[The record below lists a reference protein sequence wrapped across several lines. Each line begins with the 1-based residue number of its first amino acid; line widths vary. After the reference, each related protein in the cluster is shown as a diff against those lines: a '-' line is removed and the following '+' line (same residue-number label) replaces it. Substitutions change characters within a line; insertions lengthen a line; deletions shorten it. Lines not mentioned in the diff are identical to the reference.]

1 MSRKSLIWKI
11 PCIALCVVLGGVLL
25 LLGAVTAVL
34 VTPSAR
40 TAVLQR
46 AVAEVNARTDWDV
59 DLERLYLSPF
69 HQSPRQ
75 LYSAFKGEGEL
86 PLHIEIDSLYLGHR
100 GRDTLLYVHTLRL
113 RGRLEK
119 AASRA
124 EGATEESLA
133 VRTDGRPAGVNADKS
148 TEDANLLSRTIVVDQ
163 LLLDGATFHSDTLI
177 PAVGVNVILKH
188 LQAASPGL
196 IITKGQYPLHGLNLA
211 DAYVEIV
218 LRDAPEDAQPG
229 KQDETPPPLSFDIPD
244 GELSQIHFVLNPLGL
259 NICVDSLSTN
269 VLVDVGGNRYD
280 ARRLDVQ
287 NLSLDLGTLHL
298 PFDAINGSASVD
310 LNTNLIQSSGLFV
323 RSDVFGAKAD
333 LSASVLDLSTMRV
346 NVTGN
351 ADFRGSKAQLRGYYD
366 IDEEAYDVS
375 LNVERVDIS
384 SFLAERHHVI
394 VAGKILAQG
403 SGIDP
408 HSSAMKSRLAVRLDE
423 GIYDQINVSGLTL
436 DAELANNT
444 VSGNLHLPFAM
455 GCDSPS
461 PSADTTLRLKAETE
475 HRFRVS
481 DFMTPERM
489 VVDYHA
495 QLNQVS
501 AQFVGEDIVID
512 QLNLNF
518 ATEPATRVIAPAR
531 TLPEQALAQ
540 APAPTP
546 AFAPTHTV
554 TTPSTSLNL
563 TTQGLTINVQSPM
576 HVLRLVDELQ
586 PMLGCVTD
594 STFVRS
600 VTSLQDLTM
609 LDTLR
614 RLIPDL
620 RADVRLTKGSP
631 VQSIIE
637 RMGLDIQ
644 EVALS
649 LASDENSSNLALD
662 ASIPDVGNKE
672 DSTALLVPDAVAAMR
687 VSMTEGKTTASFTA
701 HSDITEGIMSVRDI
715 RTNAAL
721 RFNLERSGSELDGA
735 GQLAL
740 DSLIYD
746 GMNLG
751 NRTVDVQITPSE
763 QYEKAVRADVRLND
777 IPLELVSGI
786 VRMDD
791 IGLDGFVRAKAT
803 IDGLPGHLDLSAE
816 VLPLDVSATYKPYD
830 VKMSL
835 SKTPIVMNHNNVEL
849 NDFRI
854 YSVDSSY
861 LALNGGLDMDKMRL
875 DIDVAAD
882 HFSPAKLEQGGPIPV
897 YGQLATDIRG
907 RVSGQLDSL
916 LADVDV
922 TILPGTDL
930 TYPIDK
936 KNLAQVKPHGTV
948 NVQYDTAD
956 GALNL
961 DGVIHVDE
969 GQVRYS
975 PKLYPMMPFQVDSAS
990 HIRFNGP
997 LGKTMLNISASQQA
1011 KADVQSEGE
1020 EMRRV
1025 DFNTGVRI
1033 NGELDSLN
1041 LGAIGFF
1048 LEAPNDETIERELAS
1063 MDEDTREGT
1072 AAALLATGM
1081 YMGES
1086 NVAAQRGGYALSSI
1100 INSRL
1105 NAAMANSKM
1114 GKIIEVD
1121 ISSGQTEHAVGK
1133 TNDTNIAI
1141 SKSLFKDK
1149 LRITAGST
1157 ISDNPEVNKANGLLS
1172 RISADYKLTK
1182 SGNVLLRLFAQR
1194 DYDNIFEGELYKS
1207 GIGVEA
1213 ARQWKRD
1220 CYLRSK
1226 GDTITRIY
1234 KLTADADVAYRSN
1247 SSIGPNLTLTHSI
1260 RNLIGNGETFAV
1272 KGYGAYY
1279 WALRDRYPGD
1289 PTKTDT
1295 YKVGVDASLTFPYLH
1310 WAGDNKPDGDTRY
1323 RIGYKYENIAGGC
1336 RVHKASGG
1344 FSYFIRP
1351 SRYLTHVFTPISLS
1365 VVRTDI
1371 DATGVNSADAFP
1383 ELVRMLA
1390 GNEFVPS
1397 IGYGLTYSD
1406 YRFKRGVNTMFD
1418 FEVKESGNLINTT
1431 YSAFGRSWNEKE
1443 KKIIGLPFNQFVKL
1457 TVELCNK
1464 FNLTEQVSIA
1474 TRIFAGANVP
1484 LGNSDSAPLSEA
1496 FYAGGPNS
1504 LRAAQPYA
1512 YGPGNFH
1519 SPKYNQSFFHAGDVK
1534 LEANLELRFPIFWK
1548 VFGAVFLDAG
1558 NVWNWQNTSDLL
1570 SPEDYAL
1577 VVEKMGLTEDIN
1589 DGIIGNPDLARQIA
1603 LGTGAGLRLD
1613 LDGLVIRLDLGVG
1626 IHAPYQT
1633 YKYTKDFTP
1642 DLSQPITTYYNLPS
1656 VLDALRLNFG
1666 IGYPF

>member
-1 MSRKSLIWKI
+1 M

-46 AVAEVNARTDWDV
+46 VVTEVNARTDWDV
-59 DLERLYLSPF
+59 DLERIYLSPF

-75 LYSAFKGEGEL
+75 LYRAFKGEGEL
-86 PLHIEIDSLYLGHR
+86 PLHIEIDSLYVGHR
-100 GRDTLLYVHTLRL
+100 NRDTLLYVHTLRL

-119 AASRA
+119 AEREA
-124 EGATEESLA
+124 ES
-133 VRTDGRPAGVNADKS
+133 TD
-148 TEDANLLSRTIVVDQ
+148 LLSRTIAVDQ
-163 LLLDGATFHSDTLI
+163 LLLDQVTFHSDTLI

-196 IITKGQYPLHGLNLA
+196 IIAKGQYPLHGLNLA

-218 LRDAPEDAQPG
+218 LREAPEDAQADKPA
-229 KQDETPPPLSFDIPD
+229 ETPPPMAFDIPD
-244 GELSQIHFVLNPLGL
+244 GALSQIHFVLNPLGL
-259 NICVDSLSTN
+259 NIGVDSLATN

-280 ARRLDVQ
+280 ARHLDVQ

-298 PFDAINGSASVD
+298 PFDAINGGASVD
-310 LNTNLIQSSGLFV
+310 LNTNLIQSSGLSA
-323 RSDVFGAKAD
+323 RCDAFGAKAD

-346 NVTGN
+346 SATGN

-384 SFLAERHHVI
+384 PFLADRHHVV
-394 VAGKILAQG
+394 VAGEIQAQG

-408 HSSAMKSRLAVRLDE
+408 HSSAMKSQVAVRLDDC
-423 GIYDQINVSGLTL
+423 IYDNINVSGLKL
-436 DAELANNT
+436 DAELANKT
-444 VSGNLHLPFAM
+444 VTGNLHLPFAM
-455 GCDSPS
+455 
-461 PSADTTLRLKAETE
+461 ADTTLRLKAETE

-489 VVDYHA
+489 GVDYHT
-495 QLNQVS
+495 QLEQVS
-501 AQFVGEDIVID
+501 AHLAGEDFTID
-512 QLNLNF
+512 QLNLDF
-518 ATEPATRVIAPAR
+518 ATATP
-531 TLPEQALAQ
+531 
-540 APAPTP
+540 
-546 AFAPTHTV
+546 F
-554 TTPSTSLNL
+554 TSLNVS
-563 TTQGLTINVQSPM
+563 TQGLTVDAQSPM
-576 HVLRLVDELQ
+576 HVLRLVNELQ
-586 PMLGCVTD
+586 PMLELVTD
-594 STFVRS
+594 STFVQS
-600 VTSLQDLTM
+600 LTSLQDLTK

-637 RMGLDIQ
+637 RMGLDVQ

-649 LASDENSSNLALD
+649 LASDKKRSDLSLD
-662 ASIPDVGNKE
+662 ASIPEVGNRK
-672 DSTALLVPDAVAAMR
+672 DSTVLLVPAAVAAMR
-687 VSMTEGKTTASFTA
+687 VSMTEGKTTASLTA
-701 HSDITEGIMSVRDI
+701 HSDITEGVMSVRDI
-715 RTNAAL
+715 RTDAAL
-721 RFNLERSGSELDGA
+721 RLNLERNGNELGGT

-740 DSLIYD
+740 DSLVYKN
-746 GMNLG
+746 MALG
-751 NRTVDVQITPSE
+751 DRTVDIQITPSE
-763 QYEKAVRADVRLND
+763 LYEKSVRADVRLND

-786 VRMDD
+786 IQMDD
-791 IGLDGFVRAKAT
+791 IGLDGFVRAQAT
-803 IDGLPGHLDLSAE
+803 LDGLPGRYDLSAE
-816 VLPLDVSATYKPYD
+816 VLPMDVSATYKPYD
-830 VKMSL
+830 VKMRL
-835 SKTPIVMNHNNVEL
+835 GETPIVMNHNNVEL
-849 NDFRI
+849 KDFRI
-854 YSVDSSY
+854 YSADSSF
-861 LALNGGLDMDKMRL
+861 LALNGGMDIEKMRM
-875 DIDVAAD
+875 DVEVSAD
-882 HFSPAKLEQGGPIPV
+882 HFSPAKLEKGGPIPV
-897 YGQLATDIRG
+897 YGQLATNIHG

-948 NVQYDTAD
+948 NVQYGTAD
-956 GALNL
+956 GTLNL

-990 HIRFNGP
+990 NIRFNGP

-1041 LGAIGFF
+1041 LGAIGFY
-1048 LEAPNDETIERELAS
+1048 LEAPNDETIEHELAA
-1063 MDEDTREGT
+1063 MDEETREGT

-1100 INSRL
+1100 VNSRL

-1213 ARQWKRD
+1213 AKQWKRD

-1226 GDTITRIY
+1226 GDTITRTY

-1371 DATGVNSADAFP
+1371 EATGVNSADAFP

-1418 FEVKESGNLINTT
+1418 FEVKESSNLINAT
-1431 YSAFGRSWNEKE
+1431 YSAFGRPWNEKE

-1474 TRIFAGANVP
+1474 TRLFAGANVP

-1519 SPKYNQSFFHAGDVK
+1519 SSKYNQSFFHAGDVK

-1548 VFGAVFLDAG
+1548 VFGAVFFDAG
-1558 NVWNWQNTSDLL
+1558 NVWNWRNTSDLL

-1577 VVEKMGLTEDIN
+1577 VVEKMGLTEDIR

-1633 YKYTKDFTP
+1633 YKYTKEFTP
-1642 DLSQPITTYYNLPS
+1642 DLSQPITTYYNIPS

>member
-1 MSRKSLIWKI
+1 M
-11 PCIALCVVLGGVLL
+11 CVVLGGVLL
-25 LLGAVTAVL
+25 LLGAVTVVL
-34 VTPSAR
+34 VTSDAR

-46 AVAEVNARTDWDV
+46 VVTEVNARTDWDV
-59 DLERLYLSPF
+59 DLERIYLSPF
-69 HQSPRQ
+69 HQSPKQ
-75 LYSAFKGEGEL
+75 LYRAFKGEEDL
-86 PLHIEIDSLYLGHR
+86 PLQIEIDSLYLGHR
-100 GRDTLLYVHTLRL
+100 GRDTLLYVHSLRL
-113 RGRLEK
+113 LGRLEK
-119 AASRA
+119 AASGAESIAESGATAESPEEGVKERPA
-124 EGATEESLA
+124 EGMEDDQATGTDFLA
-133 VRTDGRPAGVNADKS
+133 
-148 TEDANLLSRTIVVDQ
+148 RTIVVDQ

-177 PAVGVNVILKH
+177 PTVGVNVILKH
-188 LQAASPGL
+188 LQATSPGL
-196 IITKGQYPLHGLNLA
+196 VIAKGQYPLHGLNLA
-211 DAYVEIV
+211 DAYVKIV
-218 LRDAPEDAQPG
+218 LREAPEDTQPGSTQDTQPGSTQDAQPG
-229 KQDETPPPLSFDIPD
+229 STQDAQPGSAQDAQSDMLPAPPPLSFDIPD
-244 GELSQIHFVLNPLGL
+244 GELSHIHFALNPLGL
-259 NICVDSLSTN
+259 NIRVDTLLTN
-269 VLVDVGGNRYD
+269 VRVDVGGNRYD

-298 PFDAINGSASVD
+298 PFDAINGDARVD
-310 LNTNLIQSSGLFV
+310 LNTNLIQSNGLFA
-323 RSDVFGAKAD
+323 RSDAFGATAE
-333 LSASVLDLSTMRV
+333 LAASMLDLATMRV
-346 NVTGN
+346 DVTGN

-384 SFLAERHHVI
+384 PFLEERHHVV
-394 VAGKILAQG
+394 VAGEIQAQG

-408 HSSAMKSRLAVRLDE
+408 HSSAMKSKLSVRLDE

-436 DAELANNT
+436 DAELADKT
-444 VSGNLHLPFAM
+444 VNGNLHLPFAM
-455 GCDSPS
+455 GCDGPS

-489 VVDYHA
+489 GVDYHT
-495 QLNQVS
+495 QLEQVS
-501 AQFVGEDIVID
+501 AHLAGEDFTID
-512 QLNLNF
+512 QLNLDF
-518 ATEPATRVIAPAR
+518 ATATP
-531 TLPEQALAQ
+531 
-540 APAPTP
+540 
-546 AFAPTHTV
+546 F
-554 TTPSTSLNL
+554 TSLNI
-563 TTQGLTINVQSPM
+563 TTRGLSVDAQSPM

-586 PMLGCVTD
+586 PMLNLVSD

-620 RADVRLTKGSP
+620 KADVRLTKGSP
-631 VQSIIE
+631 FQSIIE
-637 RMGLDIQ
+637 RMGLDVR

-649 LASDENSSNLALD
+649 LTSDEHRSDLTLD
-662 ASIPDVGNKE
+662 ASIPEIGHRE
-672 DSTALLVPDAVAAMR
+672 DSTALRFPAAAAAM
-687 VSMTEGKTTASFTA
+687 SIGMTEGKTTASLTA
-701 HSDITEGIMSVRDI
+701 GTHITEGLMDVYDF

-721 RFNLERSGSELDGA
+721 RFNLERSGSELGGA

-763 QYEKAVRADVRLND
+763 VYEKAVRADVHLND
-777 IPLELVSGI
+777 IPLEIVGSI

-816 VLPLDVSATYKPYD
+816 VLPMDVSATYKPYD

-835 SKTPIVMNHNNVEL
+835 GETPIVMTHNNVAL

-897 YGQLATDIRG
+897 YGKLATDIRG

-990 HIRFNGP
+990 NIRFNGP
-997 LGKTMLNISASQQA
+997 LGKTMLNLSASQQA

-1172 RISADYKLTK
+1172 RISADYKLTQ

-1213 ARQWKRD
+1213 AKQWKRD
-1220 CYLRSK
+1220 CFLRSK
-1226 GDTITRIY
+1226 GDTITRVY

-1371 DATGVNSADAFP
+1371 EATGVNSADAFP

-1418 FEVKESGNLINTT
+1418 FEVKESSNLINAT
-1431 YSAFGRSWNEKE
+1431 YSAFGRPWNEKE

-1474 TRIFAGANVP
+1474 TRLFAGANVP

-1504 LRAAQPYA
+1504 LRAAEPYA
-1512 YGPGNFH
+1512 YGAGGFH
-1519 SPKYNQSFFHAGDVK
+1519 SFKYNQSFFHAGDVK
-1534 LEANLELRFPIFWK
+1534 LEANLELRFPLFWK
-1548 VFGAVFLDAG
+1548 VFGAVFFDAG
-1558 NVWNWQNTSDLL
+1558 NVWNWYNTADVL
-1570 SPEDYAL
+1570 SPEDYA
-1577 VVEKMGLTEDIN
+1577 VIVEKMGLTEDFN
-1589 DGIIGNPDLARQIA
+1589 DGIIGNPDFARQIA
-1603 LGTGAGLRLD
+1603 LGSGAGLRLD

-1626 IHAPYQT
+1626 IHAPYQ
-1633 YKYTKDFTP
+1633 
-1642 DLSQPITTYYNLPS
+1642 
-1656 VLDALRLNFG
+1656 
-1666 IGYPF
+1666 

>member
-1 MSRKSLIWKI
+1 M
-11 PCIALCVVLGGVLL
+11 
-25 LLGAVTAVL
+25 
-34 VTPSAR
+34 
-40 TAVLQR
+40 
-46 AVAEVNARTDWDV
+46 
-59 DLERLYLSPF
+59 
-69 HQSPRQ
+69 
-75 LYSAFKGEGEL
+75 
-86 PLHIEIDSLYLGHR
+86 
-100 GRDTLLYVHTLRL
+100 
-113 RGRLEK
+113 
-119 AASRA
+119 
-124 EGATEESLA
+124 AT
-133 VRTDGRPAGVNADKS
+133 N
-148 TEDANLLSRTIVVDQ
+148 
-163 LLLDGATFHSDTLI
+163 
-177 PAVGVNVILKH
+177 
-188 LQAASPGL
+188 
-196 IITKGQYPLHGLNLA
+196 
-211 DAYVEIV
+211 
-218 LRDAPEDAQPG
+218 
-229 KQDETPPPLSFDIPD
+229 
-244 GELSQIHFVLNPLGL
+244 IH
-259 NICVDSLSTN
+259 
-269 VLVDVGGNRYD
+269 
-280 ARRLDVQ
+280 
-287 NLSLDLGTLHL
+287 
-298 PFDAINGSASVD
+298 
-310 LNTNLIQSSGLFV
+310 
-323 RSDVFGAKAD
+323 
-333 LSASVLDLSTMRV
+333 
-346 NVTGN
+346 
-351 ADFRGSKAQLRGYYD
+351 
-366 IDEEAYDVS
+366 
-375 LNVERVDIS
+375 
-384 SFLAERHHVI
+384 
-394 VAGKILAQG
+394 
-403 SGIDP
+403 
-408 HSSAMKSRLAVRLDE
+408 
-423 GIYDQINVSGLTL
+423 
-436 DAELANNT
+436 
-444 VSGNLHLPFAM
+444 
-455 GCDSPS
+455 
-461 PSADTTLRLKAETE
+461 
-475 HRFRVS
+475 
-481 DFMTPERM
+481 
-489 VVDYHA
+489 
-495 QLNQVS
+495 
-501 AQFVGEDIVID
+501 
-512 QLNLNF
+512 
-518 ATEPATRVIAPAR
+518 
-531 TLPEQALAQ
+531 
-540 APAPTP
+540 
-546 AFAPTHTV
+546 
-554 TTPSTSLNL
+554 
-563 TTQGLTINVQSPM
+563 
-576 HVLRLVDELQ
+576 
-586 PMLGCVTD
+586 
-594 STFVRS
+594 
-600 VTSLQDLTM
+600 
-609 LDTLR
+609 
-614 RLIPDL
+614 
-620 RADVRLTKGSP
+620 
-631 VQSIIE
+631 
-637 RMGLDIQ
+637 
-644 EVALS
+644 
-649 LASDENSSNLALD
+649 
-662 ASIPDVGNKE
+662 
-672 DSTALLVPDAVAAMR
+672 
-687 VSMTEGKTTASFTA
+687 
-701 HSDITEGIMSVRDI
+701 
-715 RTNAAL
+715 
-721 RFNLERSGSELDGA
+721 
-735 GQLAL
+735 
-740 DSLIYD
+740 
-746 GMNLG
+746 
-751 NRTVDVQITPSE
+751 
-763 QYEKAVRADVRLND
+763 
-777 IPLELVSGI
+777 
-786 VRMDD
+786 
-791 IGLDGFVRAKAT
+791 
-803 IDGLPGHLDLSAE
+803 
-816 VLPLDVSATYKPYD
+816 
-830 VKMSL
+830 
-835 SKTPIVMNHNNVEL
+835 
-849 NDFRI
+849 
-854 YSVDSSY
+854 
-861 LALNGGLDMDKMRL
+861 
-875 DIDVAAD
+875 
-882 HFSPAKLEQGGPIPV
+882 
-897 YGQLATDIRG
+897 G

-936 KNLAQVKPHGTV
+936 KNLAQIKPHGTV
-948 NVQYDTAD
+948 NVQYGTAD

-990 HIRFNGP
+990 NIRFNGP

-1041 LGAIGFF
+1041 LGAIGFY
-1048 LEAPNDETIERELAS
+1048 LEAPNDETIEHELAA
-1063 MDEDTREGT
+1063 MDEETREGT

-1207 GIGVEA
+1207 GIGVETVT
-1213 ARQWKRD
+1213 QWKRD
-1220 CYLRSK
+1220 RILRSS
-1226 GDTITRIY
+1226 GDTITRTY

-1260 RNLIGNGETFAV
+1260 RNLIGRGETFAV

-1310 WAGDNKPDGDTRY
+1310 WAGDNNPDGDTRY
-1323 RIGYKYENIAGGC
+1323 RMGYKYENIAGGC

-1371 DATGVNSADAFP
+1371 EATGVNSADAFP

-1397 IGYGLTYSD
+1397 VGYGLTYSD
-1406 YRFKRGVNTMFD
+1406 YRFKRAVNTMFD
-1418 FEVKESGNLINTT
+1418 IDIKESGNLINAT

-1474 TRIFAGANVP
+1474 TRLFAGANLP
-1484 LGNSDSAPLSEA
+1484 LGNSNSTPLSEA

-1512 YGPGNFH
+1512 YGAGGFH
-1519 SPKYNQSFFHAGDVK
+1519 SFKYNQSFFHAGDVK

-1548 VFGAVFLDAG
+1548 VFGAVFFDAG
-1558 NVWNWQNTSDLL
+1558 NVWNWRNTSDLL

-1577 VVEKMGLTEDIN
+1577 VVEKMGLTEDIR

-1633 YKYTKDFTP
+1633 YKYTKEFTP
-1642 DLSQPITTYYNLPS
+1642 DLSQPITTYYNIPS

>member
-1 MSRKSLIWKI
+1 MSRRSLIWKV

-46 AVAEVNARTDWDV
+46 VVTEVNARTDWDV
-59 DLERLYLSPF
+59 DLERIYLSPF

-75 LYSAFKGEGEL
+75 LYRAFKGEGEL
-86 PLHIEIDSLYLGHR
+86 PLRIEIDSLYVGHR
-100 GRDTLLYVHTLRL
+100 NRDTLLYVHTLRL

-119 AASRA
+119 AEREA
-124 EGATEESLA
+124 ERGA
-133 VRTDGRPAGVNADKS
+133 PAGAIASGAESAD
-148 TEDANLLSRTIVVDQ
+148 LLSRTIAVDQ
-163 LLLDGATFHSDTLI
+163 LLLDQVTFHSDTLI

-196 IITKGQYPLHGLNLA
+196 IIAKGQYPLHGLNLA

-218 LRDAPEDAQPG
+218 LREAPEDAQADKPA
-229 KQDETPPPLSFDIPD
+229 ETPPPMAFDIPD

-259 NICVDSLSTN
+259 NIGVDSLATN
-269 VLVDVGGNRYD
+269 VSVDVGGNRYD
-280 ARRLDVQ
+280 ARQLDVQ

-298 PFDAINGSASVD
+298 PFDAINGGASVD
-310 LNTNLIQSSGLFV
+310 LNTNLIQSSGLSA
-323 RSDVFGAKAD
+323 RCDAFGAKAD

-346 NVTGN
+346 SATGN

-384 SFLAERHHVI
+384 PFLADRHHVV
-394 VAGKILAQG
+394 VAGEIQAQG

-408 HSSAMKSRLAVRLDE
+408 HSSAMKSKLSVRLDE
-423 GIYDQINVSGLTL
+423 GIYDLINVSGLTL
-436 DAELANNT
+436 NAELADKT
-444 VSGNLHLPFAM
+444 VNGNLHLPFAM
-455 GCDSPS
+455 GCDGPS

-489 VVDYHA
+489 GVDYHT
-495 QLNQVS
+495 QLEQVS
-501 AQFVGEDIVID
+501 AHLAGEDFTID
-512 QLNLNF
+512 QLNLDF
-518 ATEPATRVIAPAR
+518 ATTPA
-531 TLPEQALAQ
+531 AQ
-540 APAPTP
+540 APASAATAQTPTP
-546 AFAPTHTV
+546 A
-554 TTPSTSLNL
+554 SSSLNIA
-563 TTQGLTINVQSPM
+563 TRGLSVDAQSPM

-586 PMLGCVTD
+586 PMLELVTD
-594 STFVRS
+594 STFVQS
-600 VTSLQDLTM
+600 LTSLQDLTK

-637 RMGLDIQ
+637 RMGLDVQ

-649 LASDENSSNLALD
+649 LTSDANRSDLAVD
-662 ASIPDVGNKE
+662 ASIPEVGNRK
-672 DSTALLVPDAVAAMR
+672 DSTALLVPAAVAAMR
-687 VSMTEGKTTASFTA
+687 VSMTEGKTTASLTA
-701 HSDITEGIMSVRDI
+701 HSDITEGVMSVRDI
-715 RTNAAL
+715 RTDAAL
-721 RFNLERSGSELDGA
+721 RLNLERNGNELGGT

-751 NRTVDVQITPSE
+751 NRTVDVQLTPSE
-763 QYEKAVRADVRLND
+763 LYKKAVRADVRLND
-777 IPLELVSGI
+777 IPLEIVGSI

-835 SKTPIVMNHNNVEL
+835 GETPIVMTHNNVAL

-861 LALNGGLDMDKMRL
+861 LALNGGLDMVKMRL

-936 KNLAQVKPHGTV
+936 KNLAQIKPHGTV
-948 NVQYDTAD
+948 NVQYGTAD

-990 HIRFNGP
+990 NIRFNGP

-1041 LGAIGFF
+1041 LGAIGFY
-1048 LEAPNDETIERELAS
+1048 LEAPNDETIEHELAA
-1063 MDEDTREGT
+1063 MDEETREGT

-1213 ARQWKRD
+1213 AKQWKRD

-1226 GDTITRIY
+1226 GDTITRTY
-1234 KLTADADVAYRSN
+1234 KLAADADVAYRSN

-1371 DATGVNSADAFP
+1371 KATGVNSADAFP

-1418 FEVKESGNLINTT
+1418 FEVKESSNLINAT
-1431 YSAFGRSWNEKE
+1431 YSAFGRPWNEKE

-1474 TRIFAGANVP
+1474 TRLFAGANVP
-1484 LGNSDSAPLSEA
+1484 LGNSDSTPLSEA

-1512 YGPGNFH
+1512 YGAGNFH
-1519 SPKYNQSFFHAGDVK
+1519 SSKYNQSFFHAGDVK

-1548 VFGAVFLDAG
+1548 VFGAVFFDAG
-1558 NVWNWQNTSDLL
+1558 NVWNWRNTSDLL

-1577 VVEKMGLTEDIN
+1577 VVEKMGLTEDIR

-1633 YKYTKDFTP
+1633 YKYTKKFTP
-1642 DLSQPITTYYNLPS
+1642 DLSQPITTYYNIPS